1 MIHKIAEMFGM
12 ESNGYASIHT
22 ENFNENH
29 DLPCYI
35 PENAEDKYDIFSRN
49 DIKRDVIE
57 WLDREDT
64 KEYLKEVWDGFMP
77 EINDEL
83 INSWVEMVYDNISWE
98 FPSTYLEN
106 FLMAWH

>member
-57 WLDREDT
+57 WLDREDA
-64 KEYLKEVWDGFMP
+64 KEYLLEAHDGKAP
-77 EINDEL
+77 EINEEF
-83 INSWVEMVYDNISWE
+83 INGWVEEVFMSLTWE

-106 FLMAWH
+106 FLM

>member
-1 MIHKIAEMFGM
+1 MIHEIAQKFGM

-35 PENAEDKYDIFSRN
+35 PENAENKHDIFSRK
-49 DIKRDVIE
+49 DLKREVE
-57 WLDREDT
+57 NWLDREDT
-64 KEYLKEVWDGFMP
+64 KEYLLEAYDGVMP
-77 EINDEL
+77 KINEEF
-83 INSWVEMVYDNISWE
+83 INNQVINLFESLTWE

-106 FLMAWH
+106 FLM